1 MEPRYILERPL
12 LLALS
17 LEKRVLPRHRV
28 LKVLQA
34 KRLLNRKMN
43 LTSFFTF
50 GEKAFRLRF
59 IDPHR
64 GLCS

>member
-1 MEPRYILERPL
+1 MEAWYILERPFMF
-12 LLALS
+12 ALS
-17 LEKRVLPRHRV
+17 LEKRLLPRHRV
-28 LKVLQA
+28 VKVLQA